1 MPTLMPGS
9 VLGVQ
14 RGKTWTVEELQ
25 EREAREA
32 RERREQLRAAQ
43 LQADIRTWIDRG
55 PSKIIAEI
63 ERDGNRRVF
72 LAEDGRVMVK
82 GRHTPDY
89 LRTALAHHER
99 TIRAILAD
107 REPIEE
113 LIPAPEPA
121 GPAAPA
127 AA

>member
-1 MPTLMPGS
+1 MPILMPGS

-14 RGKTWTVEELQ
+14 PGRTWTHEELK
-25 EREAREA
+25 EREAREL

-43 LQADIRTWIDRG
+43 LQADIGTWIDRG
-55 PSKIIAEI
+55 LSAIIAEI

-72 LAEDGRVMVK
+72 LAEDGAIMVR
-82 GRHTPDY
+82 GRGTGEHLKAA
-89 LRTALAHHER
+89 LRHHER
-99 TIRAILAD
+99 TVRDILAD
-107 REPIEE
+107 REAIEE

-121 GPAAPA
+121 RPAAQA